1 MKRMLSNLN
10 EKGYEKPQF
19 MTVAFYQKIGYK
31 DCRCLV
37 FDIPELEQP
46 MEMFLIKQIYFVDD
60 FLEFIEKRIL
70 GL

>member
-1 MKRMLSNLN
+1 
-10 EKGYEKPQF
+10 

>member
-19 MTVAFYQKIGYK
+19 MAVAFYQKIGHK
-31 DCRCLV
+31 DCKYLV

-46 MEMFLIKQIYFVDD
+46 MEMFLIKQI
-60 FLEFIEKRIL
+60 
-70 GL
+70 